1 MTTHADAHALLTHA
15 FGLARSHTQAAIA
28 AQRRFLR
35 SAPPS
40 ARSEAA
46 YAAMAQS
53 RRESDAAFGEALAL
67 LREVAVLVRPA
78 GVDEEAA
85 WMWGELAV
93 EGICAG

>member
-1 MTTHADAHALLTHA
+1 MSPDASAVLLHA
-15 FGLARSHTQAAIA
+15 FGLAKSHTQAAIA

-46 YAAMAQS
+46 YVLMATS

-67 LREVAVLVRPA
+67 LEELAPLVRPA
-78 GVDEEAA
+78 GVDEETA
-85 WMWGELAV
+85 WLWGELAT
-93 EGICAG
+93 EGVR